1 MFFTTLARARGNRYS
16 FKIKPSCFKMASP
29 KIKRII
35 NFNFSKSF
43 SIKTLSMT
51 SFTIRVSPDKLAAS
65 IKLPI
70 SEKKS
75 KTR

>member
-1 MFFTTLARARGNRYS
+1 
-16 FKIKPSCFKMASP
+16 MASP